1 MKVLPPELS
10 AGVSAERFR
19 REIRLAAQ
27 LQHPHIV
34 PVLQAG
40 ESGDLLYYTMPFV
53 EGDSLRTRLSREGEL
68 PVRDVRR
75 ILGEVLDALVCAH
88 GRGIVHRDIKPE
100 NVLISGQHVVV
111 TDFGVAKALCAAAD
125 GVTTAGVAIGT
136 SPLGRPRPSLG
147 RGSCGRRCVP
157 IPRAAST

>member
-1 MKVLPPELS
+1 VLAGDALSYSKKLRVHRAIERGLDGEGPRPAQKVLPPELS
-10 AGVSAERFR
+10 AGVNAERFR

-53 EGDSLRTRLSREGEL
+53 EGDSLRARLSRERAL

-75 ILGEVLDALVCAH
+75 ILGEVLDARVCAH
-88 GRGIVHRDIKPE
+88 GRGIVHRDIRPE

-111 TDFGVAKALCAAAD
+111 MDFGV
-125 GVTTAGVAIGT
+125 
-136 SPLGRPRPSLG
+136 PR
-147 RGSCGRRCVP
+147 R
-157 IPRAAST
+157 